1 MQHERNKDVEHLLA
15 MAADRSRS
23 ARAELSAASV
33 DLFLP
38 AEHRLTDQQ
47 RAIIRDVLLKMV
59 AAIELEIRQYL
70 VEDLLR
76 PAPELAAKVGAD
88 TSAVAYPMLES
99 AGLLRDPELLRCVIR
114 RTEEH
119 RLALAAADGALDA
132 ASGANLLEALAR
144 SADPELARRA
154 VAYVVVEARRRDRF
168 REPLLLDD
176 DLPAELA
183 VRLHWQVAAALRRHL
198 LGRHVVEPSNLDR
211 AVETAVRRA
220 LAEHGEGKGGGA
232 RAARVASRLHELGE
246 LSDEFLVRSLA
257 QGHLALF
264 AGGLAA
270 RGAVG
275 VDVIWQAIADRGRHS
290 LLVLL
295 RAIELA
301 TAAAATIVELL
312 EAGQPLA
319 RTPAAQQALIA
330 AFDALELADA
340 QRLLQGW
347 RLDAG
352 YRQAIDDLDAG
363 PRRR

>member
-1 MQHERNKDVEHLLA
+1 MPHERNKDVEHLLA
-15 MAADRSRS
+15 MAADRTRS

-38 AEHRLTDQQ
+38 AEHRLTDKQ
-47 RAIIRDVLLKMV
+47 RAIMGDLLLKLV

-76 PAPELAAKVGAD
+76 TAADLAAKLGAD
-88 TSAVAYPMLES
+88 TAAIAYPLLES
-99 AGLLRDPELLRCVIR
+99 AGLLGDPALLRSVIQR
-114 RTEEH
+114 AEEH
-119 RLALAAADGALDA
+119 RLALAAADGAFDA

-154 VAYVVVEARRRDRF
+154 VAYVVVEAKRRDRF
-168 REPLLLDD
+168 REPLLLND

-183 VRLHWQVAAALRRHL
+183 IRLHWQVAAALRRHL
-198 LGRHVVEPSNLDR
+198 LGRHVVEPSSLDR
-211 AVETAVRRA
+211 AIEAAVRRA
-220 LAEHGEGKGGGA
+220 LAEHGEGQGGYA

-275 VDVIWQAIADRGRHS
+275 VDVIWRAIADRGRHS

-301 TAAAATIVELL
+301 TGAAATIIEIL

-319 RTPAAQQALIA
+319 RTPVAQQALIA
-330 AFDALELADA
+330 AYDALELAEA
-340 QRLLQGW
+340 QRLLRGW
-347 RLDAG
+347 QLDAG

-363 PRRR
+363 PVRR